1 VKNLLD
7 VVASTPSIQLSTWV
21 LVFQT
26 LSLLAN
32 QKVATP
38 VGDQSMVVA
47 MIADSNLITSI
58 KMFLSGTSEHGPLA
72 VLFMADTHQWNVCVR
87 TGDPQRSI

>member
-1 VKNLLD
+1 VTLNCESGVDGSQMAFDPTRPPSIPLSEVAVKNLLD

-58 KMFLSGTSEHGPLA
+58 KMFLSGS
-72 VLFMADTHQWNVCVR
+72 
-87 TGDPQRSI
+87 